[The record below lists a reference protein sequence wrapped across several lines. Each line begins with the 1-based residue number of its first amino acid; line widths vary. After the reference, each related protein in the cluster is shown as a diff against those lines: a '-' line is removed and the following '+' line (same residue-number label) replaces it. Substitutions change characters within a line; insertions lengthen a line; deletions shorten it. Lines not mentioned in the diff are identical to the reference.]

1 MTASE
6 MSDSNQSEK
15 SQEQAIAVDYE
26 QFDEVLDMLK
36 ASPLALPLSV
46 EDLSKHGVKVSDIPK
61 GLLLS
66 EYVGD
71 LEVRVGKAAPMV
83 RHKAL
88 DLTPRKENTAEGVDS
103 WVKSKSLLIIRPRNT
118 TNRRVKPSSRF
129 FIRGI
134 LHPKPYSFYIGAVAT
149 FLIVWLVPA
158 ALFSMGLLILASKQ
172 PDDFEWVSPQLY
184 WVIGALFMMVVLYI
198 RFGFVSVCPV
208 CKQRLLIYRSRLIN
222 NRRHHL
228 PRIDGLLRLCLHVMV
243 FRWFHC
249 KQCNTSVRLKK

>member
-26 QFDEVLDMLK
+26 QFDEVHDMLK
-36 ASPLALPLSV
+36 NSPLALPLSV
-46 EDLSKHGVKVSDIPK
+46 EDLNKHSVKVSDIPK

-88 DLTPRKENTAEGVDS
+88 DLTPRKENTAERMDS
-103 WVKSKSLLIIRPRNT
+103 WVKSKSLLISRPRGT

-134 LHPKPYSFYIGAVAT
+134 LHPKPFSFYIGAVAT

-158 ALFSMGLLILASKQ
+158 ALISGGLLMLASKQ
-172 PDDFEWVSPQLY
+172 PDDFEWVSSQLY

-198 RFGFVSVCPV
+198 RFGFVSMCPV

-222 NRRHHL
+222 NQHHHL

-249 KQCNTSVRLKK
+249 KHCNTSVRLKK